1 MMERKAVHLQSH
13 NRIWFQ
19 VKWLG
24 PLVTIALL
32 LTLLPADA
40 YSQTKK
46 DGSDSLIVMVVA
58 HGDFT
63 DSEYFETR
71 RVFDQHK
78 AKVAVAGV
86 AKGFATSHEGVNIK
100 VDIAIG
106 KLDPDQF
113 GAIVIVGGMGAIS
126 SLSMA
131 PVVLAKAGLLRNR
144 QATCFSAEPIL
155 TGRMLPLLLV
165 KR

>member
-40 YSQTKK
+40 YSQRKK

-58 HGDFT
+58 HGD
-63 DSEYFETR
+63 
-71 RVFDQHK
+71 
-78 AKVAVAGV
+78 
-86 AKGFATSHEGVNIK
+86 I
-100 VDIAIG
+100 
-106 KLDPDQF
+106 
-113 GAIVIVGGMGAIS
+113 
-126 SLSMA
+126 
-131 PVVLAKAGLLRNR
+131 R
-144 QATCFSAEPIL
+144 Q
-155 TGRMLPLLLV
+155 RWPLLV
-165 KR
+165 